1 MNDKISALMDG
12 ELDDKSTA
20 EMIDWLGRDGDALH
34 AWRAYHLISDAMRDS
49 RTLSEGFTARVAAR
63 LSAEPALLAPARLQ
77 AEPRK
82 WLALSA
88 AASVAAVS
96 LVGWLAFAPQRDA
109 RPQMAQA
116 PAGTPV
122 MRPVVDRKQPVIV
135 PLPSATNDYLLAHH
149 ALRRRRRR
157 HRQARGAG
165 RRAARDRA
173 HARYDPLLSAG
184 KPGGQGGPPHRRAR
198 FPGAAA
204 RARER
209 AGTPL

>member
-20 EMIDWLGRDGDALH
+20 EMIDWLGRDGDALRT
-34 AWRAYHLISDAMRDS
+34 WRAYHLISDAMRDS
-49 RTLSEGFTARVAAR
+49 RVLSEGFTGRVAAR

-82 WLALSA
+82 WLVLSA

-109 RPQMAQA
+109 GPQMAQA

-122 MRPVVDRKQPVIV
+122 MRPVVDRKPPVIV
-135 PLPSATNDYLLAHH
+135 PLPSATNDYLLAH
-149 ALRRRRRR
+149 
-157 HRQARGAG
+157 QGFSP
-165 RRAARDRA
+165 RAS
-173 HARYDPLLSAG
+173 L
-184 KPGGQGGPPHRRAR
+184 QGMAPYVRTVSDQ
-198 FPGAAA
+198 FQ
-204 RARER
+204 E
-209 AGTPL
+209 TMK